1 MLFKQIRRKI
11 EELITKRFYIN
22 TKSVLRLLIIA
33 FLLAIILP
41 LSLHR
46 LLAVE
51 YADKI
56 HLEEE
61 SVAPVRVAIVFGA
74 GLENNATQP
83 GDVLEDRVLTA
94 VDLYKSGKVQKIIM
108 SGDNRIVQYNE
119 PQVMVDFAIENGV
132 RDFDV
137 QPDYAGRS
145 TYETCYRARE
155 IFGVSQAIL
164 VTQEYHLPRALYLC
178 NSLGIDSEGVAADRQ
193 FYQHINNY
201 KFREYLAN
209 VLAFWNLYVDRPEVV
224 LGEKIEI

>member
-1 MLFKQIRRKI
+1 MLLKYIRRKI

-22 TKSVLRLLIIA
+22 TKSVLRLVII
-33 FLLAIILP
+33 LALSAVILP
-41 LSLHR
+41 LTLHR
-46 LLAVE
+46 LLDIE
-51 YADKI
+51 YADQI
-56 HLEEE
+56 HLSEDTVE
-61 SVAPVRVAIVFGA
+61 PVRVAIVFGA
-74 GLENNATQP
+74 GLEDHATRP
-83 GDVLEDRVLTA
+83 SDVLEDRVLKA

-108 SGDNRIVQYNE
+108 SGDNRFIEYNE

-132 RDFDV
+132 RDFDI
-137 QPDYAGRS
+137 QPDFAGRS

-178 NSLGIDSEGVAADRQ
+178 NSLGVESEGVAADRQ
-193 FYQHINNY
+193 LYQYISNY
-201 KFREYLAN
+201 EFREYFAN